1 MIAGAFHRTGAVEVW
16 GRGTNRVIAMCEK
29 HGCAPPMFEDRQG
42 FLIVTFKAQLVQDA
56 DTEPGSQSTVEKSV
70 EKTVEKI
77 LALLR
82 SNSRITQKEIMSETG
97 LSRRGVEW
105 NLKELKK
112 TGRVRRIGSDKGGR
126 WEVIK
131 Q

>member
-1 MIAGAFHRTGAVEVW
+1 M
-16 GRGTNRVIAMCEK
+16 
-29 HGCAPPMFEDRQG
+29 
-42 FLIVTFKAQLVQDA
+42 
-56 DTEPGSQSTVEKSV
+56 

-82 SNSRITQKEIMSETG
+82 SNSRITQKEIISETG

-112 TGRVRRIGSDKGGR
+112 AGRIRRIGSDRSGN
-126 WEVIK
+126 WEMLE
-131 Q
+131 

>member
-1 MIAGAFHRTGAVEVW
+1 
-16 GRGTNRVIAMCEK
+16 
-29 HGCAPPMFEDRQG
+29 
-42 FLIVTFKAQLVQDA
+42 LIVTFKAQSVQEA
-56 DTEPGSQSTVEKSV
+56 DTDTGSQSSR

-82 SNSRITQKEIMSETG
+82 SNSRITQKEIISETG

-112 TGRVRRIGSDKGGR
+112 AGRIRRIGSDRSGN
-126 WEVIK
+126 WEMLE
-131 Q
+131 

>member
-1 MIAGAFHRTGAVEVW
+1 M
-16 GRGTNRVIAMCEK
+16 
-29 HGCAPPMFEDRQG
+29 
-42 FLIVTFKAQLVQDA
+42 IVTFKAQSVQEA
-56 DTEPGSQSTVEKSV
+56 DTDTGSQSSR

-82 SNSRITQKEIMSETG
+82 SNSRITQKEIISETG

-112 TGRVRRIGSDKGGR
+112 AGRIRRIGSDRSGN
-126 WEVIK
+126 WEMLE
-131 Q
+131 